1 MVPAPRRDRRR
12 EAVVVTRDAPSTDVS
27 TTADEPPGR
36 GWTWLSVHPVTAQIT
51 AVLAAALVVQALLWF
66 RGDSAAHVIGGAA
79 FAMLLGA
86 IVAPTGIRW
95 VGAVTEL
102 AVFAAVAG
110 AAWIGEQTLFGPFD
124 LDDVAFTMGGAFV
137 ALAFLPRWAVASRP
151 ERIRVILAAV
161 ALAGVALAY
170 RYLLG
175 LGKA

>member
-1 MVPAPRRDRRR
+1 MGEAPSRSLKRPIRTLRDVPATP
-12 EAVVVTRDAPSTDVS
+12 ASSSTDQS
-27 TTADEPPGR
+27 
-36 GWTWLSVHPVTAQIT
+36 
-51 AVLAAALVVQALLWF
+51 F
-66 RGDSAAHVIGGAA
+66 
-79 FAMLLGA
+79 
-86 IVAPTGIRW
+86 
-95 VGAVTEL
+95 
-102 AVFAAVAG
+102 AG

-151 ERIRVILAAV
+151 ERTRVILAAV

>member
-1 MVPAPRRDRRR
+1 M
-12 EAVVVTRDAPSTDVS
+12 TRDAPSTDAT

-36 GWTWLSVHPVTAQIT
+36 GWTWLSVHPVTSQVV
-51 AVLAAALVVQALLWF
+51 AVGTAALVVQALLWF

-86 IVAPTGIRW
+86 IVAPTMCRR
-95 VGAVTEL
+95 VGPVAEL

-137 ALAFLPRWAVASRP
+137 ALAFLPRWGAASRP
-151 ERIRVILAAV
+151 ERTRVILAAV